1 MPDAHCPEQQTGPV
15 ELPDGLRTPED
26 LAEALVDRLPEGA
39 EVVVPIANGEPVR
52 LLDELEARA
61 ERLRGVRVHQMHA
74 LRDRPYLHGAH
85 RGHLEHVSWF
95 LSHITR
101 PAFHEGGCD
110 LVPANFSEVPTLML
124 DREPAVVLAAASPPD
139 RHGYY
144 SLGVSADYA
153 AAMIGRVP
161 FVLEVNHRMPRTHG
175 PNRLHRSEVL
185 AVIEQDYDLVEA
197 PDPATNELD
206 CTIAESVV
214 ERIPDG
220 ATVQLGIGSIPTALA
235 SFLGGHKDLGIHTEL
250 LSTPVVDLVEA
261 GAVTGLAKATRRGR
275 IVTTFALGTKR
286 LYDFVDQNDL
296 VLFLPVDEVA
306 DPRMIGRERCF
317 VSVNATLEVDL
328 FGQCASESIGTRYWS
343 GSGGQ
348 ADFARG
354 AQYSEGGEGF
364 VVMHSTTSDPAISR
378 IVPALRTGAV
388 VTTLK
393 NTVDN
398 VVTEHGIAELRGR
411 TLAERARALISVA
424 APQHRDALSAEAN
437 RMGLL
442 R

>member
-1 MPDAHCPEQQTGPV
+1 M
-15 ELPDGLRTPED
+15 ELPDELDTPDE
-26 LAEALVDRLPEGA
+26 LAEALVGALPAGA
-39 EVVVPIANGEPVR
+39 EVIVPIANGEPVR
-52 LLDELEARA
+52 LLDGLEARA
-61 ERLRGVRVHQMHA
+61 DRLEGVRIHQMHA

-95 LSHITR
+95 LSHVTR

-110 LVPANFSEVPTLML
+110 LVPANFSEVPSLML
-124 DREPAVVLAAASPPD
+124 DLEPAVLLAAASPPD

-144 SLGVSADYA
+144 SLGVGADYA
-153 AAMIGRVP
+153 ASMIGRVP
-161 FVLEVNHRMPRTHG
+161 VVLEVNERMPRTHG

-185 AVIEQDYDLVEA
+185 AVVGADYDLVEV
-197 PDPATNELD
+197 PDPPVGELD
-206 CTIAESVV
+206 RAIAESVV
-214 ERIPDG
+214 ERIPHG

-235 SFLGGHKDLGIHTEL
+235 SFLGEHRDLGIHTEL
-250 LSTPVVDLVEA
+250 LSTPVVDLVES
-261 GAVTGLAKATRRGR
+261 GAVTGLAKSTKRGH
-275 IVTTFALGTKR
+275 IVATFALGTRR

-306 DPRMIGRERCF
+306 DPRVIGQERCF

-354 AQYSEGGEGF
+354 AQYSENGEGF
-364 VVMHSTTSDPAISR
+364 VVLHSTTSDPQVSR
-378 IVPALRTGAV
+378 IVPSLRTGAV

-398 VVTEHGIAELRGR
+398 VVTEHGVAELRGR

-424 APQHRDALSAEAN
+424 APQHRDPLTEAACE
-437 RMGLL
+437 MGLL
-442 R
+442 RG